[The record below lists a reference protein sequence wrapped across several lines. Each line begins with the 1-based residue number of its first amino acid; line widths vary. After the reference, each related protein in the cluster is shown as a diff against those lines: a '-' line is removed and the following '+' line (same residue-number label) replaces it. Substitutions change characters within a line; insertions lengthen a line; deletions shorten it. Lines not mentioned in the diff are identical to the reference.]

1 MDCMYIADRRTAEES
16 ACWEGPLVNVAV
28 TSAREVLK
36 NTPDWTAAIV
46 HLSIVSICP
55 LWTMDKIFISQTFFL
70 WHKSFVIVCD
80 IPDSVFSD
88 FVYLNL
94 YDFICVLCVYSAFGF
109 FFILT

>member
-36 NTPDWTAAIV
+36 NTPDWTAALSTVHIV
-46 HLSIVSICP
+46 DNGQNFYLTD
-55 LWTMDKIFISQTFFL
+55 LFL

-109 FFILT
+109 FLF